1 MKRSNAE
8 ILISSDEEIGIKR
21 EPYSPEIKPGR
32 LPCDNNSDDIDE
44 KMTFSTS
51 AKRKK
56 IDQTSA
62 NLIQV
67 EVTYFFLSHCS
78 KSGQVG
84 ILRAIKSS
92 EELKES

>member
-1 MKRSNAE
+1 MKRTNAE
-8 ILISSDEEIGIKR
+8 ILISSDEELGIKR

-44 KMTFSTS
+44 KLNFSTS

-56 IDQTSA
+56 MDQTSA

-67 EVTYFFLSHCS
+67 VVTYFFFITLL
-78 KSGQVG
+78 K
-84 ILRAIKSS
+84 IRSS
-92 EELKES
+92 WIFTSYKTK

>member
-21 EPYSPEIKPGR
+21 EPFSPEIKPGR
-32 LPCDNNSDDIDE
+32 LPCDDDSDDIDE
-44 KMTFSTS
+44 KLNYSTS

-67 EVTYFFLSHCS
+67 EVTYFLITLLKIRSSWNFTSY
-78 KSGQVG
+78 K
-84 ILRAIKSS
+84 IK
-92 EELKES
+92 